1 MVTMHNPS
9 SKITSVYVVAL
20 MAIGLLVAITRG
32 DIYWVGI
39 ALWGLFLVA
48 YPALRHRDVEVP
60 GAYRLMPLATVP
72 FIIGLF
78 MDMEGGGLLPIT
90 SPWYWLSFSVAIF
103 SLSLVTVAYS
113 DIYGDLKTNLS
124 FELRLAFMLYMSMV
138 TLQGPIFYY
147 GDLWL
152 GTDIL
157 ASNEGLMF
165 NILINAI
172 AGLVLTLAF
181 YYATMRAEPRGNVSE
196 REEGAV

>member
-78 MDMEGGGLLPIT
+78 MDMEGGGLLP
-90 SPWYWLSFSVAIF
+90 
-103 SLSLVTVAYS
+103 
-113 DIYGDLKTNLS
+113 
-124 FELRLAFMLYMSMV
+124 R
-138 TLQGPIFYY
+138 
-147 GDLWL
+147 
-152 GTDIL
+152 
-157 ASNEGLMF
+157 
-165 NILINAI
+165 
-172 AGLVLTLAF
+172 
-181 YYATMRAEPRGNVSE
+181 RARPR
-196 REEGAV
+196 